1 MLKNY
6 FLIAW
11 RNLWK
16 NKTFSLIN
24 ISGLALGLAVFTLI
38 MLWVNNERS
47 YNGFHKDKD
56 RIAMAM
62 VNKATSASEV
72 KTFPACPTLLAP
84 SMKKDLPAA
93 EYVSR
98 CSWGDVRL
106 FSYNDKVLSETGLY
120 VDPDFLKIFSF
131 PLVKGN
137 DDNVLRQPNTVLIS
151 ESLAEKYFGN
161 EDPVGKI
168 ITVEQSQQYKIEGV
182 LKDVPAN
189 STIRFDF
196 LMPMG
201 DYVKQTM
208 NGEENWE
215 SNNVRTY
222 VKLKEGTSTGKLNA
236 SIKNFMQ
243 RYTDEQ
249 DKTGLFL
256 WSLENWYLR
265 NDFKAGVYAGGG
277 RITYVKLFIVIA
289 VFILLLACIN
299 FMNLSTA
306 RATQRAKEVG
316 VRKTIGAGR
325 RSLIFQFI
333 SESVLLSV
341 LAGLIALLMVY
352 AVLPV
357 FNTFLQKQISI
368 DFYNP
373 STILFYTGII
383 LLTGLLAGS
392 YPALVLS
399 SFRPVKVLKNVVDK
413 TSGSSVWIR
422 KALVVVQFAISVMLI
437 IGTIVVYKQVNFI
450 ENKNLGYNKENLLW
464 FPNNIAA
471 GKNEAA
477 ISEFEKV
484 PGVVSVARA
493 TSTFTTNNNRGGDVK
508 WPGKKEG
515 EDIFFSYITGDQN
528 IIQTMGI
535 EMKEGRAFSKDF
547 ATDTAAFILN
557 EEAAKQMGLKDPV
570 GQTIETYG
578 GKGTIV
584 GVAKDFHIESMHTA
598 VAPIIMECRPDWTWL
613 YYVRTDG
620 KNVQQTISGLADVY
634 KRMAPGY
641 LFDYTFQDKQYEQ
654 LYRSEQ
660 QIGTLVNWFAFFA
673 IFISCLGLLGLTIFS
688 VERKTKE
695 IGIRKI
701 LGASVADIVSLVSKQ
716 FLTLVLLSIAIAIA
730 PSWYFMNN
738 WLQDYTYRID
748 MGWWMVAIAAG
759 ISLLIAFL
767 TISVQAVKAALVNPV
782 KNLRTE

>member
-1 MLKNY
+1 N
-6 FLIAW
+6 
-11 RNLWK
+11 
-16 NKTFSLIN
+16 
-24 ISGLALGLAVFTLI
+24 
-38 MLWVNNERS
+38 
-47 YNGFHKDKD
+47 
-56 RIAMAM
+56 
-62 VNKATSASEV
+62 
-72 KTFPACPTLLAP
+72 
-84 SMKKDLPAA
+84 
-93 EYVSR
+93 
-98 CSWGDVRL
+98 
-106 FSYNDKVLSETGLY
+106 
-120 VDPDFLKIFSF
+120 
-131 PLVKGN
+131 KGN
-137 DDNVLRQPNTVLIS
+137 ILREPYTVLIS
-151 ESLAEKYFGN
+151 ESLATKYFGSD
-161 EDPVGKI
+161 DPVGKT
-168 ITVEQSQQYKIEGV
+168 ITVEQSHQYKIEGV

-208 NGEENWE
+208 NGKENWE

-222 VKLKEGTSTGKLNA
+222 VKLRKGTNKNRLNA
-236 SIKNFMQ
+236 SLEDFMQ
-243 RYTDEQ
+243 RYTDKQE
-249 DKTGLFL
+249 KSGLFL

-277 RITYVKLFIVIA
+277 RITYVKLFVLIA

-325 RSLIFQFI
+325 TSLIFQFI
-333 SESVLLSV
+333 SESILLSL
-341 LAGLIALLMVY
+341 LAGIIALLMVY
-352 AVLPV
+352 AVLPA
-357 FNTFLQKQISI
+357 FNTFLQRQINI
-368 DFYNP
+368 DYNNP
-373 STILFYTGII
+373 YTILFYIGII

-392 YPALVLS
+392 YPSLVLS
-399 SFRPVKVLKNVVDK
+399 SFRPARVLKNAADK

-422 KALVVVQFAISVMLI
+422 KALVVVQFAISVTLI
-437 IGTIVVYKQVNFI
+437 IGTLVVYKQVNFI
-450 ENKNLGYNKENLLW
+450 KNKNVGYNKENLLW

-484 PGVVSVARA
+484 PGVINVARA

-515 EDIFFSYITGDQN
+515 EDIFFSYITGDYN

-535 EMKEGRAFSKDF
+535 DMKEGRPFSKNF
-547 ATDTAAFILN
+547 ATDTSAFILN
-557 EEAAKQMGLKDPV
+557 EEAAKQMGLEDPV

-578 GKGTIV
+578 GRGTII

-598 VAPIIMECRPDWTWL
+598 VAPIIIECRPDWTWL
-613 YYVRTDG
+613 YYVRIDG
-620 KNVQQTISGLADVY
+620 NNVQKTIKGLADVY
-634 KRMAPGY
+634 KQMAPGY
-641 LFDYTFQDKQYEQ
+641 LLDFTFQDKQYEQ

-660 QIGTLVNWFAFFA
+660 QVGTLVNWFAFFA

-688 VERKTKE
+688 VERRTKE

-701 LGASVADIVSLVSKQ
+701 LGASVADIVTLVSKQ
-716 FLTLVLLSIAIAIA
+716 FLALVLLSITLAIA
-730 PSWYFMNN
+730 PAWYFMNN
-738 WLQDYTYRID
+738 WLQDYAYRID
-748 MGWWMVAIAAG
+748 MGWWTVAIAAG
-759 ISLLIAFL
+759 ISLVVAFL
-767 TISVQAVKAALVNPV
+767 TISAQAVKAALTNPV